1 MIIYLLQQVGRC
13 DTVLS
18 CIAFVEFNQA
28 AVLSIPHLFIIQ
40 LEYLPINCLIWVH
53 THSIYISLTSHSSP
67 RSSFYGLSSVNV
79 NYYYYMTCDMKFTTA
94 NKIHPIILLFQE
106 SQQLLHCSI
115 MRLPSPSPAPPLVG
129 LLPLS
134 LGGRMGL

>member
-1 MIIYLLQQVGRC
+1 MLLLNSIKL
-13 DTVLS
+13 LS
-18 CIAFVEFNQA
+18 FPF
-28 AVLSIPHLFIIQ
+28 
-40 LEYLPINCLIWVH
+40 
-53 THSIYISLTSHSSP
+53 YISLLFNLNIFPLTVSSGFIHKAYIYIYLTSNSSP
-67 RSSFYGLSSVNV
+67 RSSFYGLSSVSM